1 MSAQAKKAFAPTTLG
16 VAVLAAALAAFLAPI
31 PARSGT
37 STFRIDPEAL
47 SGRITQFLEGESEVT
62 TGTSQAGVKF
72 GNNIMLS
79 DEHFANRLIS
89 QTEPSI
95 AVNPANPNNL
105 VAGFHD
111 LFPKTQDFVCR
122 FTFTT
127 DAGSN
132 WTRGGATPLQTS
144 GNFCSDPAI
153 AADASGNFFYAY
165 LDINFGAQHSDVDVA
180 KSTDGGQTF
189 STFTVAVKSQ
199 TAVNFPDKEY
209 IAVDTTAGG
218 EHSHPG
224 RIYVTWTDFLNPQS
238 PSALDN
244 GQINV
249 VFSGDGGATWSAPVH
264 ISPDALAPEAI
275 SGSNPVVA
283 PDGTV
288 FVFYADFT
296 QGTGPLR
303 IRFSKSINGGVS
315 WSTPADVATGLPS
328 PGRFRLKNADPA
340 FGTTPGRGFR
350 SNSFPTTA
358 IAPDGTIFVAWV
370 DFPGGSC
377 TPDGTGRPPCT
388 NSDVRLAM
396 SSDGGA
402 TWMQPVKATDEK
414 NASDQFFPWIATHPD
429 GRLSIIWQD
438 KRLDSNNINF
448 NTFYTSTTTGVSFR
462 KNVRVSSATSIT
474 GLTTFIGDYNNEA
487 VTSNSVFPV
496 WTDRR
501 FRNNDIFTAVGLIP

>member
-16 VAVLAAALAAFLAPI
+16 VVVLAAALAAFLAPI

-47 SGRITQFLEGESEVT
+47 SGRITQFLEGESEVA

-127 DAGSN
+127 DGGSN

-153 AADASGNFFYAY
+153 AADASGTFFYSY

-199 TAVNFPDKEY
+199 TAVDFPDKEY
-209 IAVDTTAGG
+209 IAADAGTNSPFKG
-218 EHSHPG
+218 N
-224 RIYVTWTDFLNPQS
+224 IYVTWTDFLNPQS

-244 GQINV
+244 GQIKV
-249 VFSGDGGATWSAPVH
+249 VVSRDGGSTWSAPLP
-264 ISPDALAPEAI
+264 ISQDALAPEAI

-288 FVFYADFT
+288 FVFYADFI
-296 QGTGPLR
+296 QGTGPLT
-303 IRFSKSINGGVS
+303 IRCSKSTNGGVS
-315 WSTPADVATGLPS
+315 FDPCNTAGDGKGVVASGLPS
-328 PGRFRLKNADPA
+328 PGRFRLKNADP
-340 FGTTPGRGFR
+340 
-350 SNSFPTTA
+350 
-358 IAPDGTIFVAWV
+358 
-370 DFPGGSC
+370 
-377 TPDGTGRPPCT
+377 
-388 NSDVRLAM
+388 
-396 SSDGGA
+396 
-402 TWMQPVKATDEK
+402 
-414 NASDQFFPWIATHPD
+414 
-429 GRLSIIWQD
+429 
-438 KRLDSNNINF
+438 
-448 NTFYTSTTTGVSFR
+448 
-462 KNVRVSSATSIT
+462 
-474 GLTTFIGDYNNEA
+474 
-487 VTSNSVFPV
+487 
-496 WTDRR
+496 
-501 FRNNDIFTAVGLIP
+501 